1 MKVVNCVHCGTP
13 NFIQERGGVA
23 ARCIKCG
30 NYVELSTSLLD
41 LLPTWA
47 IWTFAIVGIIF
58 TLGLLPFLYFICN

>member
-13 NFIQERGGVA
+13 NVIQEHGFVE

-30 NYVELSTSLLD
+30 NYVELSTTILN

-47 IWTFAIVGIIF
+47 VLIIIVGEI
-58 TLGLLPFLYFICN
+58 LLIAALILFVNLSV

>member
-47 IWTFAIVGIIF
+47 IWTFDIVGIIF
-58 TLGLLPFLYFICN
+58 TLGLLPFLYFIFN